1 MNILI
6 CPGSAEDQKFKRWP
20 IQNFIE
26 LINKLKL
33 NDYDV
38 QVVLGPEENYLSKN
52 FSKLKVINSASFNDL
67 KIISSQKD
75 LIICNDSFLM
85 HFFCMLGRKVL
96 ALYGPT
102 ISTRTLPLNAYK
114 IEDRGL
120 PERKPCWGTNNYGKC
135 NNGRCSCFDNLGVNK
150 VFNECLRVLFL

>member
-20 IQNFIE
+20 ILNFIE
-26 LINKLKL
+26 LIDKLKL
-33 NDYDV
+33 KDYNV

-85 HFFCMLGRKVL
+85 HFFCSLCQL
-96 ALYGPT
+96 W
-102 ISTRTLPLNAYK
+102 STRFILM
-114 IEDRGL
+114 
-120 PERKPCWGTNNYGKC
+120 
-135 NNGRCSCFDNLGVNK
+135 VQ
-150 VFNECLRVLFL
+150 